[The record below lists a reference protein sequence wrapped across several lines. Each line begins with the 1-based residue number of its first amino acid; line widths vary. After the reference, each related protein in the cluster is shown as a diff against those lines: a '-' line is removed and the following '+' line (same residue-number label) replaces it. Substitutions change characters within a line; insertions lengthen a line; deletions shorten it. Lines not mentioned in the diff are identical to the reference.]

1 MVFSIPTAFKGFD
14 SWGIRS
20 LNSSR
25 NYPFEIPST
34 LDEKVT
40 YRITAPEGTIVS
52 EPFVKTLSSP
62 VGTVKVSLTVSGN
75 KALYTREAKFNKTI
89 IPVKEYTSFRS
100 QINLLKDDAYRRIVV
115 KK

>member
-1 MVFSIPTAFKGFD
+1 MILLHY
-14 SWGIRS
+14 S

-25 NYPFEIPST
+25 NHPFEIPST

-62 VGTVKVSLTVSGN
+62 AGTVRVSLTVTGN
-75 KALYTREAKFNKTI
+75 KAVYTREAIFNKTI
-89 IPVKEYTSFRS
+89 IPVKEYAFFRS
-100 QINLLKDDAYRRIVV
+100 LVKLLKDDAYRRIVV